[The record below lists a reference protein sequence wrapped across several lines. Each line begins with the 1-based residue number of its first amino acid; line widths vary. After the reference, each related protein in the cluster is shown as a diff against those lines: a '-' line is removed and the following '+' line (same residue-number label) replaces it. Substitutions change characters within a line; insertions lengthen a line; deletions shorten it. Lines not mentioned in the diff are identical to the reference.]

1 MRCFIGNTWNTRL
14 FAEGTGISPRAI
26 RADKRR
32 CCNIPTTSMLPQC
45 PLDEADKDRNLLQIS
60 KRSFSL
66 RIEPMIHLRKMTF
79 GVLRIYGLRSSTAL
93 PVMKSVGTEQ

>member
-32 CCNIPTTSMLPQC
+32 CCNMAVTSMLPHRRE
-45 PLDEADKDRNLLQIS
+45 DEVDNERTRLPIS
-60 KRSFSL
+60 VRSFSL
-66 RIEPMIHLRKMTF
+66 RIERIIHLHKIE
-79 GVLRIYGLRSSTAL
+79 VSRIYGLRSSTAL
-93 PVMKSVGTEQ
+93 AVMKSAGTEQ